1 VVVDHQIDEVD
12 RPAAIDIE
20 GIGLFRENRWI
31 LSGINWRVGAGECA
45 AILGPNGSGK
55 STLARIIGGHL
66 WPTEGRCT
74 ILGATFGSASLPELR
89 KRIRLLQPAGP
100 YDVDAELTAR
110 EIVLTGFF
118 ASLSLYET
126 PTLQQVTRAEELLKL
141 VGLSQLSQ
149 QIYSRMSSGER
160 VRSLLARA
168 LTGKP
173 ELLLLDEPTS
183 GLDLLG
189 REQLLATIQELATG
203 TEAPAIVIITH
214 HVEELPP
221 AVTQVLLLEDGKIA
235 ASGKPQE
242 VLRSQILSRVY
253 RCPVEVKE
261 SGGRF
266 YLQVHP
272 QAWKELKQ

>member
-1 VVVDHQIDEVD
+1 MVVDHQIDEVD

>member
-1 VVVDHQIDEVD
+1 
-12 RPAAIDIE
+12 
-20 GIGLFRENRWI
+20 
-31 LSGINWRVGAGECA
+31 
-45 AILGPNGSGK
+45 
-55 STLARIIGGHL
+55 
-66 WPTEGRCT
+66 
-74 ILGATFGSASLPELR
+74 LPELR

-242 VLRSQILSRVY
+242 VLRSEILSRVY